1 MQNLHSCLQK
11 KVVNDWSH
19 HSLVVVLPESGHH
32 LSSPGTLFN
41 SQTLEKTKWFQAG
54 LQPNVFCLHNRW
66 NGPEVSKL
74 YRNTTKPFYF
84 SVLRDPVSLLISLWD
99 YYGVT
104 RKLGMKLERFAVRK
118 IKPNR
123 FRIYDIYLKNT
134 MLHDFGFSP
143 SDFGNLD
150 VIHTKINEIEETF
163 DLILFVEQFAESMV
177 LLKHSLCWEY
187 EDLASLKLNSHDTR
201 TKTVL
206 SLNAKKQLK
215 IWLKDSYYFYDYFKV
230 NKISTYLT

>member
-1 MQNLHSCLQK
+1 M
-11 KVVNDWSH
+11 
-19 HSLVVVLPESGHH
+19 VLPENGHH

-41 SQTLEKTKWFQAG
+41 SQTLENTKWNQAG
-54 LQPNVFCLHNRW
+54 LEPNVFCLHNRW

-123 FRIYDIYLKNT
+123 QELK
-134 MLHDFGFSP
+134 
-143 SDFGNLD
+143 
-150 VIHTKINEIEETF
+150 IKYTKILTVRRKIGFWVFFTNGYEMTNE
-163 DLILFVEQFAESMV
+163 
-177 LLKHSLCWEY
+177 
-187 EDLASLKLNSHDTR
+187 
-201 TKTVL
+201 
-206 SLNAKKQLK
+206 
-215 IWLKDSYYFYDYFKV
+215 
-230 NKISTYLT
+230 

>member
-1 MQNLHSCLQK
+1 MLYLSESSSVKKEEFTLLQNEEESTAIISQCTQPQEHIVFHKTHKCSSSTIQNILLRYSK
-11 KVVNDWSH
+11 N

-32 LSSPGTLFN
+32 LSPPGSLFN
-41 SQTLEKTKWFQAG
+41 SQTLINTKWYQAG

-74 YRNTTKPFYF
+74 YGNTKPFYF

-123 FRIYDIYLKNT
+123 Q
-134 MLHDFGFSP
+134 
-143 SDFGNLD
+143 
-150 VIHTKINEIEETF
+150 E
-163 DLILFVEQFAESMV
+163 
-177 LLKHSLCWEY
+177 
-187 EDLASLKLNSHDTR
+187 
-201 TKTVL
+201 
-206 SLNAKKQLK
+206 
-215 IWLKDSYYFYDYFKV
+215 
-230 NKISTYLT
+230 